1 MTEHEGESGFVF
13 KDKRKIDPETGEVR
27 NAAEEGVDIA
37 APSEGTAANA
47 DAAAS
52 DSEALIGMEIATL
65 REDVQRIQAE
75 YANYRKRVERDRSVA
90 RDNAIADVLTALLPV
105 LDDMQR
111 AREHNEF
118 TGALKA
124 LGEAVEA
131 VATRFGLE
139 TYGAADEPFDPA
151 VHEAL
156 THTTAD
162 DAGEH
167 PVTVVSGVYQVGYRH
182 VGRVLRPARVG
193 VEDRAAGD
201 PA

>member
-1 MTEHEGESGFVF
+1 MTGNEEGFVF
-13 KDKRKIDPETGEVR
+13 KDNRKVDPETGEVR
-27 NAAEEGVDIA
+27 HHAEEGA
-37 APSEGTAANA
+37 EQSAPSEGASEVNGV
-47 DAAAS
+47 DEAAAFT
-52 DSEALIGMEIATL
+52 EIAMAELTADL
-65 REDVQRIQAE
+65 QRVQAE

-90 RDNAIADVLTALLPV
+90 RENAIADVLIALLPV

-124 LGEAVEA
+124 LGESIEA

-139 TYGAADEPFDPA
+139 TYAATGEEFDPA

-162 DAGEH
+162 DAGEN
-167 PVTVVSGVYQVGYRH
+167 PITLVANVYQVGYRH
-182 VGRVLRPARVG
+182 AGRVLRPARVG
-193 VEDRAAGD
+193 VQDCKAE
-201 PA
+201 

>member
-1 MTEHEGESGFVF
+1 MADNDEGFVF

-27 NAAEEGVDIA
+27 ANAEEGADMS
-37 APSEGTAANA
+37 APSAGA
-47 DAAAS
+47 DEAAA
-52 DSEALIGMEIATL
+52 DTEVLIGMEIATL

-118 TGALKA
+118 AGALKA

-139 TYGAADEPFDPA
+139 AYGATGEGFDPA

-162 DAGEH
+162 DAGES
-167 PVTVVSGVYQVGYRH
+167 PVTVVSNVYQVGYRH
-182 VGRVLRPARVG
+182 AGRVLRPARVG
-193 VEDRAAGD
+193 VEDRAASE
-201 PA
+201 